1 MNVRKRGL
9 ALLMCICMIFT
20 LLPFSAFADG
30 EETYKT
36 HSETNGV
43 VMDKTVTHVSGD
55 TYKVTLEQYV
65 KGSVTPGKTTPIDVV
80 LVLDV
85 SGSMGKGFGNGTV
98 SYVPTYTIN
107 AWNYYVKD
115 TNGSYK
121 QVSYCLTCEEYTDG
135 CSGYGWNHKQG
146 NVYTPMTSATDTV
159 DGHVQFYT
167 SSDTKIA
174 ALKSAV
180 NSFID
185 IIARDNPT
193 SQIAIVKF
201 AGNKTDNVGNDT
213 YRSGGYTHNYTQ
225 IVKNLT
231 TADAA
236 GAAALKDAVSKLS
249 AKGATAA
256 DYGLEKAINVF
267 GDADQVPT
275 GRNRV
280 VIMFTDGE
288 PNHSNGFDGS
298 VAKTA
303 IENAQ
308 TLKSKSYGASVY
320 TIGIFS
326 GADVGTT
333 LPDNDENGQTNRY
346 MHLVS
351 SNYPNASSMS
361 EPGTDGAVKNG
372 F

>member
-30 EETYKT
+30 EKPYKT
-36 HSETNGV
+36 HSDKNGV
-43 VMDKTVTHVSGD
+43 VMDKTVTHVSDD

-65 KGSVTPGKTTPIDVV
+65 KGSVTPGQKTPIDVV

-85 SGSMGKGFGNGTV
+85 SGSMGDPFGNGTV
-98 SYVPTYTIN
+98 SYVQTYDIKR
-107 AWNYYVKD
+107 WNVYYIKD
-115 TNGSYK
+115 ADGNYK

-167 SSDTKIA
+167 SSGTKIA

-185 IIARDNPT
+185 IIARDNPA

-201 AGNKTDNVGNDT
+201 AGNKADNVGNDT

-231 TADAA
+231 TADAT
-236 GAAALKDAVSKLS
+236 GAAALKEAVSRLS

-288 PNHSNGFDGS
+288 PNHVNGFDS
-298 VAKTA
+298 EVANDA

-326 GADVGTT
+326 GADVVRRFLKATKMQIATCT
-333 LPDNDENGQTNRY
+333 LSRPTILMQ
-346 MHLVS
+346 
-351 SNYPNASSMS
+351 A
-361 EPGTDGAVKNG
+361 A
-372 F
+372 